1 MNDTTLS
8 VGTLRA
14 EPGTKTRG
22 TVRADLGTLTAD
34 IPVTL
39 VNGTRPGPRV
49 VITAGVHGGE
59 FTPVDAAV
67 RLTALLEPGEVCG
80 QVVICPVANPRRC
93 TRAGSTSP
101 RPTA

>member
-1 MNDTTLS
+1 MDHTTLH

-14 EPGTKTRG
+14 EPGVKTRG
-22 TVRADLGTLTAD
+22 TVRADLGTLTVD

-59 FTPVDAAV
+59 FTPVDAAA
-67 RLTALLEPGEVCG
+67 RLSCW
-80 QVVICPVANPRRC
+80 NPAR
-93 TRAGSTSP
+93 
-101 RPTA
+101 